1 MEMKAISPV
10 IATVII
16 VAVAIAISIAVAL
29 WAAGLV
35 GPFTRVERLEITY
48 AHAEYNETAQS
59 WRITLKIANRGT
71 SDATITTM
79 LINNIDRTEKLTTS
93 KFIKAGEEVTY
104 TFTLSKTEGFASGQ
118 TIQIVINTASGNQYP
133 KQIILP

>member
-1 MEMKAISPV
+1 MKAISPV

-35 GPFTRVERLEITY
+35 GPFTKVERLEITY
-48 AHAEYNETAQS
+48 AHAAYIETNQT
-59 WRITLKIANRGT
+59 WKITLKIVNRGT

-79 LINNIDRTEKLTTS
+79 LINGVDHTDKLRDQP
-93 KFIKAGEEVTY
+93 KFIRAGDETPY
-104 TFTLSKTEGFASGQ
+104 TIYLSKNEGFVSGQ
-118 TIQIVINTASGNQYP
+118 TIQIVINTAAGNQYP
-133 KQIILP
+133 KQLVLP

>member
-1 MEMKAISPV
+1 MKAISPV

-48 AHAEYNETAQS
+48 AHAEYEEATQS
-59 WRITLKIANRGT
+59 WKITLKIVNRGT

-79 LINNIDRTEKLTTS
+79 LINGVDRTGKLGTQP
-93 KFIKAGEEVTY
+93 KFIRAGNETTY
-104 TFTLSKTEGFASGQ
+104 EFTLSKNEGFASGQ
-118 TIQIVINTASGNQYP
+118 TIQIVINTAAGNQYP
-133 KQIILP
+133 KQIVLP

>member
-1 MEMKAISPV
+1 MKAISPV

-35 GPFTRVERLEITY
+35 APFTRVERLEITY
-48 AHAEYNETAQS
+48 AHAEYNETIDA
-59 WRITLKIANRGT
+59 WTVTLKIANRGT

-79 LINNIDRTEKLTTS
+79 LINNRDFTHKLEAS
-93 KFIKAGEEVTY
+93 KFIKAGAEVEY
-104 TFTLSKTEGFASGQ
+104 QFILSKNEGFSSGQ
-118 TIQIVINTASGNQYP
+118 IIQILINTAAGNQYP
-133 KQIILP
+133 KQIHLP

>member
-1 MEMKAISPV
+1 MKAISPV

-48 AHAEYNETAQS
+48 AHADYDANAGEWT
-59 WRITLKIANRGT
+59 ITLRLVNRGT
-71 SDATITTM
+71 TDATITSV
-79 LINNIDRTEKLTTS
+79 LINNRDFTNKITQD
-93 KFIKAGEEVTY
+93 KFIKAGGEVEY
-104 TFTLSKTEGFASGQ
+104 VFTISKGDGFANGQ
-118 TIQIVINTASGNQYP
+118 TIQIVINTAAGNQYP
-133 KQIILP
+133 KQLVLP

>member
-1 MEMKAISPV
+1 MKAISPV

-48 AHAEYNETAQS
+48 AHAEFNATANA
-59 WRITLKIANRGT
+59 WKVTLKIANRGT
-71 SDATITTM
+71 TDSTITSV
-79 LINNIDRTEKLTTS
+79 LVNNIDYTNKVQGPTFL
-93 KFIKAGEEVTY
+93 KAGQEETY
-104 TFTLSKTEGFASGQ
+104 TITLTRAEGFISGQ
-118 TIQIVINTASGNQYP
+118 TIQIVINTAAGNQYP
-133 KQIILP
+133 KQIVLP